1 MLSNLR
7 SMGMAV
13 QDGPCHGCRP
23 ARSGVGSAMMT
34 PAGTLN
40 LTTTFGE
47 RTDRPRR
54 SVSGSH
60 GGFPSAV
67 EVFLSGPLP
76 GGHGRRRVYFAI
88 HHSAC
93 SCSSPGSGWS
103 ATTDA
108 GHGWLTSKRAE
119 PSW

>member
-1 MLSNLR
+1 
-7 SMGMAV
+7 
-13 QDGPCHGCRP
+13 
-23 ARSGVGSAMMT
+23 MMT

-40 LTTTFGE
+40 LTTIFGE

-67 EVFLSGPLP
+67 EVFLSRPHSGGP
-76 GGHGRRRVYFAI
+76 GRRRVNFVI
-88 HHSAC
+88 HRSAY
-93 SCSSPGSGWS
+93 SCSSSGSGWS

-108 GHGWLTSKRAE
+108 GHGWLTSTRAG

>member
-1 MLSNLR
+1 
-7 SMGMAV
+7 
-13 QDGPCHGCRP
+13 
-23 ARSGVGSAMMT
+23 
-34 PAGTLN
+34 
-40 LTTTFGE
+40 
-47 RTDRPRR
+47 
-54 SVSGSH
+54 
-60 GGFPSAV
+60 
-67 EVFLSGPLP
+67 
-76 GGHGRRRVYFAI
+76 VYFAI

>member
-1 MLSNLR
+1 MSRL
-7 SMGMAV
+7 
-13 QDGPCHGCRP
+13 
-23 ARSGVGSAMMT
+23 
-34 PAGTLN
+34 
-40 LTTTFGE
+40 
-47 RTDRPRR
+47 
-54 SVSGSH
+54 
-60 GGFPSAV
+60 SAV
-67 EVFLSGPLP
+67 EVFLSGPLS
-76 GGHGRRRVYFAI
+76 GGPGRRRVCFVN